1 MKLYRTKLPYFS
13 GFAGEQVPCW
23 PAAYSEPEEMEQH
36 GTGEEALANA
46 FSESH
51 YAGRGMRLGDV
62 VGLESGG
69 LFRCEMSGWTDIGK
83 MWTARVQSNRERIR

>member
-36 GTGEEALANA
+36 GTGEEAPAKGAIALFPEFWLLKKGHFSKVNQQLMKPTSRRLLIGNDQFSSHLHAN
-46 FSESH
+46 
-51 YAGRGMRLGDV
+51 R
-62 VGLESGG
+62 
-69 LFRCEMSGWTDIGK
+69 
-83 MWTARVQSNRERIR
+83 